1 MKHLVSIN
9 RSKIWI
15 TAEWAGEHAPEGR
28 DTFFSGMQKENWATN
43 KDEFLEYRRS
53 VESTVNGLFDMSYK
67 DSESQ
72 KWAYNNFAELMRK
85 RLGYKQDLI
94 EKLGMLQILNPRI
107 YDLASR
113 Y

>member
-1 MKHLVSIN
+1 
-9 RSKIWI
+9 
-15 TAEWAGEHAPEGR
+15 
-28 DTFFSGMQKENWATN
+28 MQKENWATN